1 MSPRH
6 PPGLSRLLVGLL
18 LGGLLWGG
26 LGPAASAQQTRTLNI
41 RDGTVYVDGRPLA
54 DDQLPDS
61 LNLQGINAHYRF
73 LDIQRPVIELN
84 GRLFAV
90 GEGLTPVTEEEVR
103 KQRASV
109 VLGGAWTRSQ
119 ASGPRRNT
127 TASRPDH
134 GPYLSELQR
143 SSRKLYERLLRERR
157 MEQSARDLA
166 HAIRLMPEGEERQ
179 ARIDTLRA
187 MLQDIFE
194 LKQENRR
201 REIERLQRQIRNLQE
216 NVQRRAQM
224 QDRMITRHLHRLID
238 STQVK

>member
-1 MSPRH
+1 MTTFFRT
-6 PPGLSRLLVGLL
+6 GCGLL
-18 LGGLLWGG
+18 LGVMLWG
-26 LGPAASAQQTRTLNI
+26 AAAPVAGAQQTRTLNI

-201 REIERLQRQIRNLQE
+201 REIDRLEREIQELQRSLQK
-216 NVQRRAQM
+216 RRQM
-224 QDRMITRHLHRLID
+224 RERMIQYRLNEL
-238 STQVK
+238 TGATAKQ